1 MMQHVSVLQTPT
13 DCPACYPCAGAQVF
27 NQVMTG
33 VYLFQVVMLALL
45 AVKRFPFAALLL
57 PLILGTAM
65 MHVAAMRA
73 FSRPWEL
80 LSLRDARQLDMQ
92 DAEVTGVF

>member
-1 MMQHVSVLQTPT
+1 
-13 DCPACYPCAGAQVF
+13 
-27 NQVMTG
+27 MTG